1 MPSLVLEAKHQTS
14 RDPDILLIRFS
25 SGTKQEPVRLHHPPC
40 EMVAGVDIQAAAER
54 HCESV
59 RCLSSAARA
68 SSTKQSM
75 NERSYFFVCS
85 GRRGDEAGRES
96 RRTKEMA
103 GCLSLP
109 LATRRVYRS
118 VRGDG
123 LDCVRGYCGLTGGNP
138 KGAFTQVSQSMG
150 SDTGSDRAHLPPPA
164 AGPVATRG
172 LERLEV
178 FAQLQ
183 KPPAARFGASSPDA
197 NAPAVNGP
205 MIIRTAELSLITKEF
220 DNARSAMESI
230 LKRHRGYV
238 GELKLGGSAGS
249 GRTLNATLRVPA
261 DQLDATLIAMKTLG
275 RVESEAQGGED
286 VTSQYV
292 DLEARLANAR
302 NTERRLT
309 ELLQQRTGNLSDVL
323 AVENEHA
330 RVRGEIERM
339 EAEKKNMSNQV
350 SFATLTATIAEDY
363 KAQLQVVPPSTS
375 TRLSNAAV
383 EGYKSMVDGIVSL
396 VLFLLEDGPTLLLWG
411 AILFFPARWVW
422 KRVRH
427 GFAH

>member
-1 MPSLVLEAKHQTS
+1 
-14 RDPDILLIRFS
+14 
-25 SGTKQEPVRLHHPPC
+25 
-40 EMVAGVDIQAAAER
+40 
-54 HCESV
+54 
-59 RCLSSAARA
+59 
-68 SSTKQSM
+68 
-75 NERSYFFVCS
+75 
-85 GRRGDEAGRES
+85 
-96 RRTKEMA
+96 
-103 GCLSLP
+103 
-109 LATRRVYRS
+109 
-118 VRGDG
+118 
-123 LDCVRGYCGLTGGNP
+123 
-138 KGAFTQVSQSMG
+138 
-150 SDTGSDRAHLPPPA
+150 
-164 AGPVATRG
+164 
-172 LERLEV
+172 
-178 FAQLQ
+178 
-183 KPPAARFGASSPDA
+183 
-197 NAPAVNGP
+197 
-205 MIIRTAELSLITKEF
+205 
-220 DNARSAMESI
+220 
-230 LKRHRGYV
+230 
-238 GELKLGGSAGS
+238 
-249 GRTLNATLRVPA
+249 
-261 DQLDATLIAMKTLG
+261 
-275 RVESEAQGGED
+275 
-286 VTSQYV
+286 
-292 DLEARLANAR
+292 LEARLANAR